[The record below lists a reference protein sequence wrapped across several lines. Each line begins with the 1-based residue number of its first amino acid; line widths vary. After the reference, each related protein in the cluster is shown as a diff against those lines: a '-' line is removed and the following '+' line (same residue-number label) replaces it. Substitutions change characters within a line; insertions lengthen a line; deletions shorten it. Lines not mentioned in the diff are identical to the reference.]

1 MPIPTDFYKRYYFEQ
16 NILQPRRY
24 NYLPF
29 LKMNINL
36 FFNQRRRGSNNSDGQ
51 GKDQSTK
58 QTFHSK
64 YSGKGKKYADL
75 NGNIS
80 IKCLNKLCLDLDI
93 IKIPY
98 FFIFALMYTVHEK
111 HQLI

>member
-1 MPIPTDFYKRYYFEQ
+1 M
-16 NILQPRRY
+16 
-24 NYLPF
+24 
-29 LKMNINL
+29 
-36 FFNQRRRGSNNSDGQ
+36 FNHRRRGNKNSDKQ
-51 GKDQSTK
+51 GKDPSTS

-98 FFIFALMYTVHEK
+98 FFIFALIYIVHEK

>member
-36 FFNQRRRGSNNSDGQ
+36 FLIKDVEEVITVTARVKINQQNRRFIQ
-51 GKDQSTK
+51 
-58 QTFHSK
+58 
-64 YSGKGKKYADL
+64 
-75 NGNIS
+75 NILA
-80 IKCLNKLCLDLDI
+80 KERN
-93 IKIPY
+93 
-98 FFIFALMYTVHEK
+98 M
-111 HQLI
+111 LI

>member
-1 MPIPTDFYKRYYFEQ
+1 M
-16 NILQPRRY
+16 
-24 NYLPF
+24 
-29 LKMNINL
+29 
-36 FFNQRRRGSNNSDGQ
+36 FNHRRRGNKNSDKQ
-51 GKDQSTK
+51 GKDPSTS

-98 FFIFALMYTVHEK
+98 VCTNLYRARKTSAYIKVILFRVSNKSTRI
-111 HQLI
+111 I